1 MLEVLLLLLLH
12 LTLFRGATGDRGR
25 ICHAARSHNAWPGGL
40 TSFLSRNGYVYS
52 MAFFPL
58 HSKCRKS
65 AERRPNKFR
74 PYRESSML
82 RCRTKPLAT
91 KTKNVVSLPGG
102 LPPPGPPRGITT
114 PSAKTLGIDERLR
127 PKLRLRSNSDASHV
141 RTDSHRASASSCG
154 LTLRLR
160 VAELSSCRSARQS
173 TIVASF
179 K

>member
-1 MLEVLLLLLLH
+1 MWCPKFCPRSWPDTLLEVLLLLLLH

-40 TSFLSRNGYVYS
+40 TSFSSRNGYVYS

-102 LPPPGPPRGITT
+102 LPPPGPPGGLPHRV
-114 PSAKTLGIDERLR
+114 
-127 PKLRLRSNSDASHV
+127 PKPWESMSGFVPNYGFV
-141 RTDSHRASASSCG
+141 RIRMP
-154 LTLRLR
+154 LTFAQIRTEHRLR
-160 VAELSSCRSARQS
+160 VAD
-173 TIVASF
+173 
-179 K
+179 